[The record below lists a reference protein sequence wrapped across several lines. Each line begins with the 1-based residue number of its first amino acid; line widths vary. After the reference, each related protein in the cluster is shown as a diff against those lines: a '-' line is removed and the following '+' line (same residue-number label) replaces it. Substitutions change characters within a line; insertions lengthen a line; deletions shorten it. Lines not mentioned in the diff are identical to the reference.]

1 MNIYKILVTKSP
13 TILIALSLFVVY
25 INSTNANEP
34 TRKSISSIFTIST
47 LATTSSTKDSPL
59 KLYCGSSDQ
68 QLEVSKAISTDSHL
82 IRHLRR
88 ASRLNKLLT
97 PSIPIEISIFIDI
110 ENKITNSKIT
120 SSSGYEITDKTI
132 IRSLSKKLWFKPSFN
147 QWKGNCS
154 LTYREES

>member
-1 MNIYKILVTKSP
+1 MVTKSLN
-13 TILIALSLFVVY
+13 ILFIALSLFFAY

-34 TRKSISSIFTIST
+34 TRKSISSIFTTS
-47 LATTSSTKDSPL
+47 TTSSTKDSPL

-97 PSIPIEISIFIDI
+97 PSIPIEFSIFIDI

-132 IRSLSKKLWFKPSFN
+132 IRSLSRMRWFKPSFN

-154 LTYREES
+154 LTYRQES